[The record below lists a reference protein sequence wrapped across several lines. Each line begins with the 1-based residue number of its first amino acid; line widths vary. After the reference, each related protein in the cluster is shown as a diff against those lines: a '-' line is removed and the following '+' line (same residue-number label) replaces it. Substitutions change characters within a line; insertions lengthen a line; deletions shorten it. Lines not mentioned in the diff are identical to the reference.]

1 MTVAE
6 MHFAVEQGLQK
17 VGSNSFDTF
26 LPEEL
31 DFSLNKM
38 QERFIKQRF
47 WNKSDPKQSGYYG
60 TQKRIDD
67 LRVLTVLDYSDDVSA
82 MSVIVDH
89 EDFDLPTDYM
99 FLVNSRVKVL
109 SLIHI

>member
-31 DFSLNKM
+31 DFALNKM

-47 WNKSDPKQSGYYG
+47 LSKSDPKQSGYYG

-67 LRVLTVLDYSDDVSA
+67 LRVLTILDYSDDVST
-82 MSVIVDH
+82 MSATVDH
-89 EDFDLPTDYM
+89 EDFDLPTD
-99 FLVNSRVKVL
+99 
-109 SLIHI
+109 